1 MSLLSISRKKDKKEQ
16 QIAAASLPTEVAK
29 DEILVSDA
37 SAKQIPIF
45 ATKEGLVGGLLRIGV
60 KGGGCSGLSY
70 HFSIARTATDKDLVF
85 GNGDSRICIDPKS
98 MKVLGG
104 TILDYLQELGRAEFI
119 MRNPNA
125 KSTCSCGQSFSL

>member
-16 QIAAASLPTEVAK
+16 QAATSSLPTEVAK
-29 DEILVSDA
+29 DEIVVSEA

-45 ATKEGLVGGLLRIGV
+45 AKKEGHDGGLLRIGI

-70 HFSIARTATDKDLVF
+70 HFSITLEPTEQDQVF
-85 GNGDSRICIDPKS
+85 GTGNSRICVDPKS

-104 TILDYLQELGRAEFI
+104 TILDYLQELGRAEFV

>member
-1 MSLLSISRKKDKKEQ
+1 MSLLSITRKKDKNTQNKPTTD
-16 QIAAASLPTEVAK
+16 LPSEVAS
-29 DEILVSDA
+29 DEIYVTENA
-37 SAKQIPIF
+37 AKQIPLF
-45 ATKEGLVGGLLRIGV
+45 AEKESMIGGLLRISI

-70 HFSIARTATDKDLVF
+70 HFSIEETATEKDHLF
-85 GNGDSRICIDPKS
+85 GTDNARVAVDPKS

-125 KSTCSCGQSFSL
+125 KSTCSCGQSFAL